1 MTLGNNGNQTR
12 KRLADPV
19 REHSCNGIFG
29 RKMTGIYQRQAE
41 RLCTLHQVIR
51 AVADYKGISAL
62 RERAVHQLATRA
74 AADRYAPDWFA
85 AVAEA
90 HAACTQAFLDE
101 ERKFARL
108 HLVRHGRWKTCTPR
122 MKAGSRPC
130 PP

>member
-29 RKMTGIYQRQAE
+29 REMTGIYQRQAE

-62 RERAVHQLATRA
+62 RERAVHQLGHTRRRRPLRA
-74 AADRYAPDWFA
+74 GLVCRSRRS
-85 AVAEA
+85 V
-90 HAACTQAFLDE
+90 
-101 ERKFARL
+101 RRL
-108 HLVRHGRWKTCTPR
+108 H
-122 MKAGSRPC
+122 AGIP
-130 PP
+130 